1 MTLTV
6 TDDDH
11 DGELT
16 PVASFAKQGEPGT
29 VDALVWNNVYTTTG
43 TLDGAANLTGTKA
56 LAGRDW
62 KDGESFT
69 FALAGADAR
78 TSAALGSGEVSFAG
92 QPEHTTSVTTTA
104 ANPTDGTAHF
114 AFGDLVFTKATAAGD
129 PYRFVIAEVPND
141 EATNPA
147 VGAGQTRYADA
158 TDDEKSLP
166 GWTYEGISYDAQRY
180 TVNVRVVDNG
190 DGTLTATAASTGGS
204 SAFTNAYTS
213 EQPYSGAVDLSV
225 VKTLTGHD
233 LAAGQF
239 TFVVAPGSD
248 KAAQKIGLA
257 DASATMTF
265 ANDQAAA
272 SGAPSPV
279 ALPDALKNL
288 TFDQDDSGETFTYT
302 VSEQNAGQT
311 LGGYTYDDASYTVA
325 ITPTDNGDGTLS
337 IETVVTDASGAQT
350 THAWTT
356 GQDPAAVTLAFANSY
371 AGSGELVADVAD
383 GSGATK
389 KTYTFTWQVAE
400 TTASTEA
407 MAASPA
413 VYDLTVT
420 VTDNDDGTL
429 GVAVAYPQ
437 GADEALPFVNVEPK
451 KTVSGTEADGSA
463 VVGKELTYTIA
474 YTNNETTPATV
485 TVTDAI
491 PDNTQ
496 IVSAA
501 GEGATVTYTVD
512 GQEVATLPADLSTVE
527 GATWTVANV
536 QPGASGTVT
545 LTVTVL
551 PSAVSTSVTNQATV
565 KIGDHDPGVK
575 TNTVP
580 TEVKGGALVVSKT
593 VVGGDPEQLFDFGIT
608 LTDAQG
614 APLSGTYSDVTFA
627 DGAATVRLKGGESK
641 RIEGLPAGA
650 SYHVTE
656 TPAAGYTADHTS
668 QTGSI
673 PAGGEAT
680 AAFTNTYN
688 AEVDYGALGGLA
700 LTKTLEGHEVH
711 DGQFSFVVA
720 ATDAQAD
727 PLGMGVDGT
736 TFTTEAAADGATQ
749 TIDVLSGKQ
758 VTFTQ
763 DDAGKT
769 YVYTVQEKGADGA
782 GYDMDTDVRT
792 VSIHVTD
799 NKNGTMT
806 VTTTVTG
813 GPEGEKTHAYT
824 TGQTPDET
832 AVVPFVNT
840 YAPSDASVA
849 LSTTKALTGRDLT
862 AGEFSFELVP
872 GGGDTAVA
880 TATNDAQGNVDFGT
894 VEFSLD
900 DLNAAL
906 GAQGA
911 SAGISEEPAAPGA
924 AAVEDADGVD
934 AVAVA
939 DGADAADGSG
949 AAGAGAA
956 ASAEAAVA
964 DETVDAARVGAQRSH
979 DFVYTITES
988 GSADG
993 VANDPDA
1000 TRTVTFTVT
1009 DDGQGHLTVTRK
1021 PAEGAAFTFTN
1032 TYTVDELPSSV
1043 TDQISVSKELTGRD
1057 QTAGE
1062 FSFELVEGSGADA
1075 TVVATG
1081 VNAADGTVAFT
1092 PVTYT
1097 APGEHDYSVREVASG
1112 AGGVTY
1118 DTTAWSVHTS
1128 VVDNGDGTLTAAHGL
1143 TGGASGIVFKNA
1155 YQPAKATWT
1164 PSATKQLTGADLADG
1179 QFSFELKD
1187 ADGNVVGEA
1196 TNTASGAVM
1205 FDPVEFAEAGT
1216 YTYTISEKN
1225 DGQEHVTYDD
1235 HVVTV
1240 TVTVTD
1246 DLQGSLHVQ
1255 TAVDGEL
1262 VFNNAY
1268 DVPEGPG
1275 EGDEPGPGSPADVL
1289 SKTGDYLPI
1298 AAGVIALVAALAAA
1312 AAIAAK
1318 RRASRPMGR
1327 HGR

>member
-1 MTLTV
+1 MNAYSTGDPVSMQLAGTKV
-6 TDDDH
+6 LAH
-11 DGELT
+11 DAGLT
-16 PVASFAKQGEPGT
+16 PASIEGKFTFTVAS
-29 VDALVWNNVYTTTG
+29 D
-43 TLDGAANLTGTKA
+43 
-56 LAGRDW
+56 
-62 KDGESFT
+62 
-69 FALAGADAR
+69 
-78 TSAALGSGEVSFAG
+78 
-92 QPEHTTSVTTTA
+92 
-104 ANPTDGTAHF
+104 
-114 AFGDLVFTKATAAGD
+114 
-129 PYRFVIAEVPND
+129 
-141 EATNPA
+141 
-147 VGAGQTRYADA
+147 
-158 TDDEKSLP
+158 
-166 GWTYEGISYDAQRY
+166 
-180 TVNVRVVDNG
+180 
-190 DGTLTATAASTGGS
+190 
-204 SAFTNAYTS
+204 
-213 EQPYSGAVDLSV
+213 
-225 VKTLTGHD
+225 
-233 LAAGQF
+233 
-239 TFVVAPGSD
+239 
-248 KAAQKIGLA
+248 
-257 DASATMTF
+257 
-265 ANDQAAA
+265 
-272 SGAPSPV
+272 
-279 ALPDALKNL
+279 
-288 TFDQDDSGETFTYT
+288 
-302 VSEQNAGQT
+302 
-311 LGGYTYDDASYTVA
+311 
-325 ITPTDNGDGTLS
+325 
-337 IETVVTDASGAQT
+337 
-350 THAWTT
+350 
-356 GQDPAAVTLAFANSY
+356 DPAAPLPK
-371 AGSGELVADVAD
+371 GS
-383 GSGATK
+383 
-389 KTYTFTWQVAE
+389 
-400 TTASTEA
+400 
-407 MAASPA
+407 
-413 VYDLTVT
+413 
-420 VTDNDDGTL
+420 
-429 GVAVAYPQ
+429 
-437 GADEALPFVNVEPK
+437 
-451 KTVSGTEADGSA
+451 
-463 VVGKELTYTIA
+463 
-474 YTNNETTPATV
+474 
-485 TVTDAI
+485 
-491 PDNTQ
+491 
-496 IVSAA
+496 
-501 GEGATVTYTVD
+501 
-512 GQEVATLPADLSTVE
+512 
-527 GATWTVANV
+527 
-536 QPGASGTVT
+536 
-545 LTVTVL
+545 
-551 PSAVSTSVTNQATV
+551 
-565 KIGDHDPGVK
+565 
-575 TNTVP
+575 
-580 TEVKGGALVVSKT
+580 
-593 VVGGDPEQLFDFGIT
+593 
-608 LTDAQG
+608 
-614 APLSGTYSDVTFA
+614 
-627 DGAATVRLKGGESK
+627 DGA
-641 RIEGLPAGA
+641 
-650 SYHVTE
+650 
-656 TPAAGYTADHTS
+656 
-668 QTGSI
+668 
-673 PAGGEAT
+673 
-680 AAFTNTYN
+680 
-688 AEVDYGALGGLA
+688 
-700 LTKTLEGHEVH
+700 
-711 DGQFSFVVA
+711 
-720 ATDAQAD
+720 
-727 PLGMGVDGT
+727 
-736 TFTTEAAADGATQ
+736 
-749 TIDVLSGKQ
+749 
-758 VTFTQ
+758 
-763 DDAGKT
+763 
-769 YVYTVQEKGADGA
+769 
-782 GYDMDTDVRT
+782 
-792 VSIHVTD
+792 
-799 NKNGTMT
+799 
-806 VTTTVTG
+806 
-813 GPEGEKTHAYT
+813 EKT
-824 TGQTPDET
+824 
-832 AVVPFVNT
+832 
-840 YAPSDASVA
+840 
-849 LSTTKALTGRDLT
+849 
-862 AGEFSFELVP
+862 
-872 GGGDTAVA
+872 